1 VFLTLAVSSCGD
13 DDDQE
18 PERGAAATRALDPAQ
33 FSAVVDN
40 PLFPLANLR
49 ATRFE
54 GSEEDAEIR
63 SRSRV
68 LERTGR
74 VAGVPVTVVD
84 VREYEDGELVEH
96 TRDYYAQHA
105 DGGVRY
111 MGETVDDIE
120 DGKVVGHE
128 GQWLAGRG
136 NAKPGLFMPAD
147 PGVGDSFEQERAPGV
162 AEDRSEVVAVGL
174 KVTTPAGRFD
184 DCIKTKDFAPLDKAT
199 EFKYYCA
206 GVGLVREQFPEGRL
220 ELVRYR

>member
-1 VFLTLAVSSCGD
+1 MLTLAVSSCGD

-63 SRSRV
+63 SQSRV

-84 VREYEDGELVEH
+84 VREQVEVEL
-96 TRDYYAQHA
+96 YALQ
-105 DGGVRY
+105 
-111 MGETVDDIE
+111 
-120 DGKVVGHE
+120 
-128 GQWLAGRG
+128 
-136 NAKPGLFMPAD
+136 
-147 PGVGDSFEQERAPGV
+147 
-162 AEDRSEVVAVGL
+162 
-174 KVTTPAGRFD
+174 
-184 DCIKTKDFAPLDKAT
+184 AT
-199 EFKYYCA
+199 
-206 GVGLVREQFPEGRL
+206 LP
-220 ELVRYR
+220 